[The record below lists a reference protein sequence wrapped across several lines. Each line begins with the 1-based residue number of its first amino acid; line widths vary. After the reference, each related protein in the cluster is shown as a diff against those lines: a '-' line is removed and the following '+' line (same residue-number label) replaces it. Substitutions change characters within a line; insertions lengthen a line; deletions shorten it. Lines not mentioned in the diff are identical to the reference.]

1 MHESRSLQAVL
12 EKLAALG
19 RRWRIFVPFAIVTPL
34 VVLALTSSTPRMYES
49 SAEVLLNRQGVDLS
63 GLRDS
68 TVSYPIRTLM
78 TQAEL
83 ARLYEVARRVVE
95 AAELP
100 ELDAF
105 GFLGQSSVIAE
116 GWTDLMTF
124 QVRDRDP
131 EQAARLATIYAEQY
145 VAYRKDLDTQSLRRA
160 IAVVGGQLKR
170 SRAQGTD
177 PSIYGDLVQKQQQ
190 LDTAL
195 TSLEANATLVGP
207 AVDATR
213 IAPRP
218 LRASLIALALGLI
231 VGIGL
236 AGLAGLLDPRARTAN
251 EISELLGLP
260 LLARLPVER
269 RTRRGSDGLVM
280 LRREDGPEA
289 EAIRVLRA
297 NLVDPLAS
305 QQGIVMVTSSVAG
318 EGKSTTV
325 ANLAVALALA
335 GRSVALVD
343 LDLRRPAIRRL
354 FHLPSSPGMAEVVR
368 GTTELEDALH
378 LVPLDR
384 PRDQADDGPQPAK
397 EQSLRGTLRIVT
409 AGAAPSAD
417 ATEIVAGRALPAA
430 LDSLRRVADVVL
442 VDSPPLLQSSDA
454 LGLSA
459 LADGLLFIANTRL
472 YRRRYTQEIARL
484 LALSPASPLGLV
496 VIGEPGELE
505 FVARHA
511 YVDRRDLHRD
521 LGALGRA

>member
-1 MHESRSLQAVL
+1 MHESRSLQAAL
-12 EKLAALG
+12 ESLVALG

-34 VVLALTSSTPRMYES
+34 VVLALTSSTPNRYES

-68 TVSYPIRTLM
+68 TSAYPIRALK
-78 TQAEL
+78 TQAEI
-83 ARLYEVARRVVE
+83 ARLYEVASRVVD

-105 GFLGQSSVIAE
+105 GFLGQSSVMAE
-116 GWTDLMTF
+116 GLTDLMTF

-131 EQAARLATIYAEQY
+131 EQAARLATIYAAQY
-145 VAYRKDLDTQSLRRA
+145 VAYRKDLDTQALRRA

-207 AVDATR
+207 AVTATR

-218 LRASLIALALGLI
+218 LRASFLALGLGLV

-236 AGLAGLLDPRARTAN
+236 AALAGLLDPRARTAN

-260 LLARLPVER
+260 LLARLPLER
-269 RTRRGSDGLVM
+269 GARRGSDGLVM
-280 LRREDGPEA
+280 LRLEDGPEA

-305 QQGIVMVTSSVAG
+305 QEGIVMVTSSVAG

-325 ANLAVALALA
+325 ANLAVALALS

-343 LDLRRPAIRRL
+343 LDLRRPAISRL
-354 FHLPSSPGMAEVVR
+354 FHLPSSPGMADVVH
-368 GTTELEDALH
+368 GTAELEGATH

-384 PRDQADDGPQPAK
+384 PSDESDDARSAK
-397 EQSLRGTLRIVT
+397 GQSPRGSLRVVT
-409 AGAAPSAD
+409 AGAALSSD

-430 LDSLRRVADVVL
+430 LESLRRVVDVVL
-442 VDSPPLLQSSDA
+442 VDSPPLLRSSDA
-454 LGLSA
+454 LGLTA
-459 LADGLLFIANTRL
+459 HADGLLFVASTRL
-472 YRRRYTQEIARL
+472 YRRRYTYEIARL
-484 LALSPASPLGLV
+484 LALSPATPLGLV

-511 YVDRRDLHRD
+511 YVDRRDLRRD